1 MPTPAVT
8 DALVA
13 RALDWLEA
21 RLAAGD
27 GAPRLA
33 DAAAAVGLSAPQ
45 LRRRFTLATGVSPA
59 AWVRAR
65 RAHAF
70 RVALRREPTVSAAT
84 FAAGYSTPSRAA
96 GYSTPSRAYAD
107 AERHLGMSPAAYRE
121 GGAGEVITW
130 ATRATALGHLV
141 LGATA
146 RGTCWV
152 SLGDDVAVLVDELRD
167 EFPRARLV
175 AAPDDTLDDA
185 LRAVESRL
193 RGDADAPAVPMD
205 VRATPFQE
213 RVLDALQRIP
223 FGEVRSYA
231 QVAADIGAPKAA
243 RAVANAC
250 ATNRLAV
257 LIPCHRVLHG
267 DGTMSGYRWG
277 NAVKRALLAAEGA
290 PTPRGD
296 GAPPAAVRRRLARV
310 GA

>member
-1 MPTPAVT
+1 MTIASLVPASSSD
-8 DALVA
+8 DAVA
-13 RALDWLEA
+13 RALAWLEA
-21 RLAAGD
+21 RLAEGE

-33 DAAAAVGLSAPQ
+33 DAAAAVGLTASQ
-45 LRRRFTLATGVSPA
+45 LRRRFADATGVTPA

-65 RAHAF
+65 RATAF
-70 RVALRREPTVSAAT
+70 RAALRREATVSAAT
-84 FAAGYSTPSRAA
+84 FAA

-107 AERHLGMSPAAYRE
+107 AERHLGMSPAAYRA
-121 GGAGEVITW
+121 GGAGEVIAW
-130 ATRATALGHLV
+130 TAADTAMGRLV

-152 SLGDDVAVLVDELRD
+152 ALGDDETQLLHELRE
-167 EFPRARLV
+167 EFPRAAIEPARPG
-175 AAPDDTLDDA
+175 ALDA
-185 LRAVESRL
+185 AVEAVRARL
-193 RGDADAPAVPMD
+193 RGDVHAADVALD
-205 VRATPFQE
+205 VRATPFQQ
-213 RVLDALQRIP
+213 RVLDALRRIP
-223 FGEVRSYA
+223 RGEVRSYA
-231 QVAADIGAPKAA
+231 QVAIDIGAPGAA

-277 NAVKRALLAAEGA
+277 NGIKRALLAAEGA

-296 GAPPAAVRRRLARV
+296 ARPPAAVRRRAARA

>member
-1 MPTPAVT
+1 MPIAAIVTPPAAPD
-8 DALVA
+8 DAVA
-13 RALDWLEA
+13 RALAWLEA

-33 DAAAAVGLSAPQ
+33 DAAAAVGLTAPQ
-45 LRRRFTLATGVSPA
+45 LRRRFTEATGVTPA

-65 RAHAF
+65 RATAF
-70 RVALRREPTVSAAT
+70 RAALRREPTVSAAT
-84 FAAGYSTPSRAA
+84 FAA

-107 AERHLGMSPAAYRE
+107 AERHLGMSPAAYRA
-121 GGAGEVITW
+121 GGAGETIAW
-130 ATRATALGHLV
+130 TAADTAMGRLV

-152 SLGDDVAVLVDELRD
+152 ALGDDDAQLLHELRE
-167 EFPRARLV
+167 EFPRADIVRE
-175 AAPDDTLDDA
+175 ATGALDA
-185 LRAVESRL
+185 VVEAVRARL
-193 RGDADAPAVPMD
+193 RGDASAADVPLD
-205 VRATPFQE
+205 VRATPFQR
-213 RVLDALQRIP
+213 RVLDALCRIP
-223 FGEVRSYA
+223 HGEVRSYA
-231 QVAADIGAPKAA
+231 QVAADIGAPGAA

-277 NAVKRALLAAEGA
+277 NGIKRALLAAEGA
-290 PTPRGD
+290 PSPRGE
-296 GAPPAAVRRRLARV
+296 ARAPAAVRRRAARV